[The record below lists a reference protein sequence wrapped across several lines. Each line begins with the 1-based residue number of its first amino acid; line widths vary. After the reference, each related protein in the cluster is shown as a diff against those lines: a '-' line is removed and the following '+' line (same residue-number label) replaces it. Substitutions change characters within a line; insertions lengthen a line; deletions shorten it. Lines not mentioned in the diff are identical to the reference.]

1 MFIKVEYLWNER
13 IRTSQR
19 VWNHFNVGKWGYNIV
34 NDQNIRNQSLQFHLS
49 QIAING
55 KIHNRTRV
63 IQLNGFC
70 SNYPYTDGIIFFL
83 KKLFVG
89 FFLCVVLHQITKKSY
104 FPKHFCALPFFFQTL
119 QICYICPLYET
130 TYIFPILEKL

>member
-1 MFIKVEYLWNER
+1 MFIKIEYLWNER

-19 VWNHFNVGKWGYNIV
+19 VWNHFYVGKWGYNIV

-83 KKLFVG
+83 KKIVCG
-89 FFLCVVLHQITKKSY
+89 FFFVRCFAPNNEKVF
-104 FPKHFCALPFFFQTL
+104 FPKTFLCTSVFFSNVADLLHLSTL
-119 QICYICPLYET
+119 
-130 TYIFPILEKL
+130 